1 MESKFT
7 KLRMLISG
15 IGALFMGKMGAV
27 PQGISILVLMMIID
41 QISGILAA
49 KKEALEHPKETKYGI
64 SSKRM
69 VLGIFK
75 KVGYILTILVA
86 TISDLLM
93 EVIMEYIGVE
103 STLKTSFCFLVMAWF
118 ILEEAISILENV
130 GRMGVKL
137 PQFLEKTLSEL
148 RKEIDN
154 KK

>member
-7 KLRMLISG
+7 KLKMLISG
-15 IGALFMGKMGAV
+15 IGALFMGKMGEV
-27 PQGISILVLMMIID
+27 PQSLSILVLMMIID

-49 KKEALEHPKETKYGI
+49 KKEALEHPKEINYGI

-86 TISDLLM
+86 TVADLLM
-93 EVIMEYIGVE
+93 GIILEYIGVE
-103 STLKTSFCFLVMAWF
+103 STLKTSFCILVIVWF

-130 GRMGVKL
+130 GRMGVKM
-137 PQFLEKTLSEL
+137 PQFLEKTLFEL
-148 RKEIDN
+148 RNQINN